1 MATIYWRN
9 DFLGCHFSG
18 KLNMG
23 LIAVK
28 KLNKVFPMRE
38 MVESKLAKEVEMGG
52 IILEYLEVIQNL
64 G

>member
-1 MATIYWRN
+1 MVTIYWRN
-9 DFLGCHFSG
+9 DFLGCHFSS

-38 MVESKLAKEVEMGG
+38 IVESKLAKEAEMEKKS
-52 IILEYLEVIQNL
+52 L
-64 G
+64 